1 VAEDGPAEKD
11 TGDPDTARDT
21 WQTLDLALRIGE
33 LLISSGAG
41 AADARSQMTNVAVAC
56 GLRRVS
62 ADVTFTEVALSH
74 QASPDEPALLQVR
87 QVQQREIDYA
97 DLTEVDHLVRD
108 LIRGE
113 IDRDEA
119 RARLN
124 RITSTGH
131 LRPRWSVT
139 VGYGVMGAGVGLM
152 LRGRPIVVGVAFVAA
167 VGIDRIQRRLSRSRL
182 PFFYQQVAGGLFA
195 TLLAVAVAALG
206 LTSDP
211 SRVVTAS
218 IILLLA
224 GVSFMGAIQDAL
236 TGYPLTAGA
245 RILEAMLATAGIIA
259 GVSGGLTIARM
270 SGVDVGRLHPGSAA
284 ISGLGLLALG
294 GAITAASFAFSS
306 YAPVRSLLPIAVVG
320 AAASTTYG
328 AMYRHDFGIAWSS
341 ATAAVLVG
349 LVSYGVAARIRVP
362 TLAIVV
368 SAIVPLLPG
377 LSIYRGLSLL
387 GAPGDPAA
395 GLVSLINAAAIAI
408 ALSAGVILGEY
419 VAQPVGREARRLERR
434 LAGPRLVGPHTARGR
449 RRRRAS
455 AEG

>member
-1 VAEDGPAEKD
+1 MPPEDPNASEPTSAHD
-11 TGDPDTARDT
+11 V

-33 LLISSGAG
+33 LLLSSGAG
-41 AADARSQMTNVAVAC
+41 AADVRAQMSNVAIAC
-56 GLRRVS
+56 GLRRVT
-62 ADVTFTEVALSH
+62 ADVTFTELALSH
-74 QASPDEPALLQVR
+74 QPSPDEPALLQMR
-87 QVQQREIDYA
+87 QVQQRDIDYA

-113 IDRDEA
+113 VDRDEA
-119 RARLN
+119 RVRLN

-139 VGYGVMGAGVGLM
+139 IGYGVMGAGVGVM
-152 LRGRPIVVGVAFVAA
+152 LGGSTIVVAVAFVAA
-167 VGIDRIQRRLSRSRL
+167 VGIDLIQRRLSHSRL

-195 TLLAVAVAALG
+195 TLLAVGVAALG
-206 LTSDP
+206 FTVDP

-236 TGYPLTAGA
+236 LGYPLTAGA

-259 GVSGGLTIARM
+259 GVSGGLTVARM
-270 SGVDVGRLHPGSAA
+270 AGVEIGRLHPDSAA
-284 ISGLGLLALG
+284 ISTVPLLAVG
-294 GAITAASFAFSS
+294 GAVAAASFAFSS
-306 YAPVRSLLPIAVVG
+306 YAPPRSLLPIALVGG
-320 AAASTTYG
+320 AASAAYG

-341 ATAAVLVG
+341 GTAAVLVG

-387 GAPGDPAA
+387 AAPGEGAA
-395 GLVSLINAAAIAI
+395 GLVSLVNAAAIAI

-434 LAGPRLVGPHTARGR
+434 LAGPRLVGPHTARQAR
-449 RRRRAS
+449 RSRRKR
-455 AEG
+455 